1 MAKPVKLEDIKLL
14 PNEFGV
20 FAWYDK
26 IDSYYLLDMLQTHA
40 HPSVIARSYL
50 AAFQQ
55 DRKLQYKRYELHML
69 GAVNEKSGALI
80 YYPEPLQINP
90 LEVWSEKPFNP
101 DEAVKEM

>member
-1 MAKPVKLEDIKLL
+1 MAKPTKLEEIKL
-14 PNEFGV
+14 PNDDCGV

-26 IDSYYLLDMLQTHA
+26 LDGYYLLDMLQTHK

-69 GAVNEKSGALI
+69 GTVNEKTGDLVRC
-80 YYPEPLQINP
+80 PEPLLLNP

-101 DEAVKEM
+101 DEAVKEL

>member
-1 MAKPVKLEDIKLL
+1 MAKLVKLEEITLSSDDS
-14 PNEFGV
+14 GV

-26 IDSYYLLDMLQTHA
+26 LDGYYLLDMIQTHK

-69 GAVNEKSGALI
+69 GTVNEKSGVLVP
-80 YYPEPLQINP
+80 YLEPLLLNP

-101 DEAVKEM
+101 DEAIKDL